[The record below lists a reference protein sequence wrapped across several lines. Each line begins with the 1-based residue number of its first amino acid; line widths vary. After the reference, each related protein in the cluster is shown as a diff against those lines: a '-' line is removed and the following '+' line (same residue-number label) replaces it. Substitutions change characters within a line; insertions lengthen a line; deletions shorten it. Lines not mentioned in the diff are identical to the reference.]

1 MKIEALKDEKMEDFI
16 MYCKKHRME
25 IDDSFLYDEDL
36 KDFKIGEENPTY
48 IVTDYQGKLI
58 ATISLI
64 VDDYARRDKKAR
76 FRIFHSEIED
86 ISIYNMLMKAI
97 LNHTKGLDK
106 VSLFVPAVNKKLIGF
121 IERLNFAIERYSFIL
136 VRDDM
141 KIPELNL
148 PQGYEIRPF
157 QPGKDEK
164 TWCDVRNAGF
174 AKLQGSEAPI
184 NSETITKMISSDDNI
199 EGGMMILYHKDKP
212 VGIVRGSTDEY
223 EDLPIMNIGPL
234 AIIPKYQGKGL
245 GRILLRA
252 SLNFAKERAYNRT
265 ILCVNAE
272 NERARALYFQE
283 GFKQVEKV
291 ICYKYDLRTKMK

>member
-1 MKIEALKDEKMEDFI
+1 MKIEALKDEKTEDFI

-48 IVTDYQGKLI
+48 IVTDYQEKLI
-58 ATISLI
+58 AAISLI

-148 PQGYEIRPF
+148 PQDYEIRPF

-184 NSETITKMISSDDNI
+184 NSETVTKMISSDDNI

-212 VGIVRGSTDEY
+212 VGIVRGSADEY

-234 AIIPKYQGKGL
+234 AVIPEYQGKGL

-272 NERARALYFQE
+272 NERARALYLQE
-283 GFKQVEKV
+283 GFKQVEKA